1 MAFVHPWQKDPSPS
15 ASREHSYS
23 IYRRRR
29 ERVPCHW
36 KFSIHQWTQMTS
48 WYQDPEE
55 SMNDWKNQR
64 GGSEKEHENFFTSQ
78 LQELLS
84 QLQIRAVSSMQFNL
98 LSLLLKQGIAKYKST
113 FSCCSSAV
121 PYLSLNLFHANGRKA
136 SKVGYI
142 TSSEKKKQPIN
153 FSHLGDPI
161 MMIRY
166 IEYFSWVKKW
176 NRDRRWWQNK
186 V

>member
-1 MAFVHPWQKDPSPS
+1 MPSTRALFLSHTQNSVAQLAREKMGIKKAKVEMAFVHPWQKDPSPS

-98 LSLLLKQGIAKYKST
+98 LSLLLKQGIAKHEAL
-113 FSCCSSAV
+113 SSAAPV
-121 PYLSLNLFHANGRKA
+121 QFPTF
-136 SKVGYI
+136 
-142 TSSEKKKQPIN
+142 P
-153 FSHLGDPI
+153 
-161 MMIRY
+161 
-166 IEYFSWVKKW
+166 
-176 NRDRRWWQNK
+176 
-186 V
+186 